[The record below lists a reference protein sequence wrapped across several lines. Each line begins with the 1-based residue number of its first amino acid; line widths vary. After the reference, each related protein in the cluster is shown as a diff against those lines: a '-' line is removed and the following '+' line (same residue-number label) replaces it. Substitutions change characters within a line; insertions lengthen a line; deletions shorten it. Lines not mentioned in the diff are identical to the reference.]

1 MHVHDYLAAAR
12 VPATLRPQRRG
23 LWRIR
28 RVRYAAPYLID
39 QIGYRSQTRLERWTM
54 GTLHQKHGVL
64 VMDDSHTELSRHLPI
79 WLHAW
84 GNILVTGLGLGCVV
98 RGLLAN
104 PKVEHVD
111 VVEIDKDILAM
122 VGPDFAS
129 QERVTLH
136 HGDALTFPLPSR
148 LTWDY
153 AWHDLFCKEGHLQ
166 ILHARVLLRYQD
178 VCRHQGAW
186 GFPRCFKRTWAA
198 PLVGGP
204 RRMHEREV

>member
-1 MHVHDYLAAAR
+1 MTTTGDQSQPGTGQGTPSGVIPSGEPGAAGVGAPSLSTDVLEAIRQSQRETLQAIQRDINGLKSGFDRNMHQ
-12 VPATLRPQRRG
+12 LR
-23 LWRIR
+23 
-28 RVRYAAPYLID
+28 
-39 QIGYRSQTRLERWTM
+39 
-54 GTLHQKHGVL
+54 
-64 VMDDSHTELSRHLPI
+64 
-79 WLHAW
+79 
-84 GNILVTGLGLGCVV
+84 
-98 RGLLAN
+98 
-104 PKVEHVD
+104 EHVD
-111 VVEIDKDILAM
+111 ERLTSAAPSHDKDILAM

-186 GFPRCFKRTWAA
+186 GFPRCFKRTWDSA
-198 PLVGGP
+198 LVGGP
-204 RRMHEREV
+204 RKRRQQGV